1 MPLWEKCFLLFLF
14 AILGPGTESWL
25 AEVDN
30 TDTKNSKSHVLF
42 TKQNF
47 LPGSSDFDKSE
58 KNLQKRCQG
67 RQEGTFL

>member
-1 MPLWEKCFLLFLF
+1 MPLWEKCPLLFLF
-14 AILGPGTESWL
+14 AIWGPGAERCL
-25 AEVDN
+25 AEAGH

-42 TKQNF
+42 TKQSF
-47 LPGSSDFDKSE
+47 LPGSKDFDKSE